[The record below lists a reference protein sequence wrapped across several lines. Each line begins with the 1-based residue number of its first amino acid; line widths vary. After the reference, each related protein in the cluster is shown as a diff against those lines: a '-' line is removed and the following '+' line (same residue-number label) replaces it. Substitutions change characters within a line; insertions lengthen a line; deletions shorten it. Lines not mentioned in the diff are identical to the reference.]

1 MAPAEGAKRV
11 SRAET
16 SRHKGRASPLSKAGG
31 DTLCRGCA
39 HNSPLSVGLES
50 PHSWGTWGAIL
61 RRPRAHPNCTRQQE
75 GPFFVS
81 AQAPIVWT
89 LPLPPPCAS
98 ALPRDGSG
106 RKGRT
111 CNICT
116 ARAAGASRFL
126 KEPRFLGQLQTRMSR
141 SSRQLCCAAVRANN
155 PPVPQFPHW

>member
-1 MAPAEGAKRV
+1 MALAEGAKQF

-16 SRHKGRASPLSKAGG
+16 SRHKERASPLTKAGG
-31 DTLCRGCA
+31 DTLCRGWA

-50 PHSWGTWGAIL
+50 RHSWGTWGAIL
-61 RRPRAHPNCTRQQE
+61 RCPRAHPNCTHQQE
-75 GPFFVS
+75 RPFFVS
-81 AQAPIVWT
+81 AQALIVRM

-98 ALPRDGSG
+98 ALPRDSSG

-126 KEPRFLGQLQTRMSR
+126 KGPRLPGQLQIRTSS
-141 SSRQLCCAAVRANN
+141 SSRQLCCAAVQAHNL
-155 PPVPQFPHW
+155 PVPQFPHQ